1 MNQDKVPDEARQHKA
16 QLIDAIIAQHPYMT
30 REDLEEDF
38 EMWNFEEYSLLRS
51 SGLLDPLI
59 RAQDGDDDLTR
70 AQRVE
75 DFLKGLRMW
84 GKHCKY
90 STTLY
95 TLSHIVYRGI
105 RPELSSGVGHEG
117 LTIAELRAQVMQ
129 LEHENTT
136 LANELEN
143 AQDELAN
150 QEVQLERAQD
160 RIEILEEE
168 LEGEKEDRRED
179 LAQQANILALIVA
192 RVKQMA
198 GAIDFGKEIVKAAGR
213 TDDAARTEGYEMME
227 RALEELNNAVIQLA
241 DVVNVP
247 RAEDMEE

>member
-1 MNQDKVPDEARQHKA
+1 MHTKMNQDEVPDEARQRKA
-16 QLIDAIIAQHPYMT
+16 QLIDAIIARHPDMT

-75 DFLKGLRMW
+75 DFLKELRMW
-84 GKHCKY
+84 GKH
-90 STTLY
+90 LY
-95 TLSHIVYRGI
+95 RGNNGI
-105 RPELSSGVGHEG
+105 RPELSSGVSHEG
-117 LTIAELRAQVMQ
+117 LRIAELRAQVMQ

-179 LAQQANILALIVA
+179 LAQQANILAPIVA

-198 GAIDFGKEIVKAAGR
+198 GAIDFAKEIVKAAGR
-213 TDDAARTEGYEMME
+213 DDAARAEGYEMMDG
-227 RALEELNNAVIQLA
+227 ALEELNNAVAQLA
-241 DVVNVP
+241 DAMNVP